1 MCTHPRRE
9 DGGTSKDIGERKAT
23 GGGRSCTA
31 AEATVRNTYTING
44 IQNYK
49 EPLMTNVRKIP

>member
-49 EPLMTNVRKIP
+49 EPLMTNV